1 MFNDFRWGGISVR
14 GFIRALLP
22 DVWMVIAI
30 MIITYLAI
38 GVLGSLTYSP
48 EYEASTIVAVYPDN
62 ILSPTDTSADRMD
75 TAAAVN
81 GVLSSKAFQSGL
93 ENLLDDSKKRT
104 ISSSY
109 LPNTNLLTIT
119 VRSPSAK
126 DAYDT
131 IGILI
136 NYYNSMAEY
145 LTGGGVLETVV
156 RPEIPL
162 KPANSSKLLDY
173 RLLLTLFMGFAMGAF
188 LSFLYLIRKTYKT
201 AGSVE
206 RAYKDVRFFRIPKAP
221 AGRIG
226 FAGRRK
232 KMTALRQ
239 SAVRKTAEELRQM
252 IWVLSGK
259 TILITSG
266 AKGERNSDFA
276 CELADAFESLGK
288 SVLLVEADFEDTGLT
303 KTIGKDGNLPD
314 NGILD
319 VLGEKC
325 SLKDV
330 SVRKNEKNILTAYS
344 GLRNEQEDSHYTYTP
359 EDVKRVMAEA
369 KNLADFV
376 LIDVGVW
383 GGAGDGRI
391 WNTESD
397 FSLAVC
403 APEKAEFKAEDRMIE
418 DLSNGQSDFAGI
430 VLNGF

>member
-1 MFNDFRWGGISVR
+1 MSAPTWQSVPVDPTLRLDSLDVVWQVFEGHLSWGVA
-14 GFIRALLP
+14 RARLAGHVVEPALVLDEVARELQLLELLVDGRP
-22 DVWMVIAI
+22 
-30 MIITYLAI
+30 
-38 GVLGSLTYSP
+38 SLIHD
-48 EYEASTIVAVYPDN
+48 A
-62 ILSPTDTSADRMD
+62 PT
-75 TAAAVN
+75 
-81 GVLSSKAFQSGL
+81 
-93 ENLLDDSKKRT
+93 LLDGRVA
-104 ISSSY
+104 
-109 LPNTNLLTIT
+109 LHVQLN
-119 VRSPSAK
+119 
-126 DAYDT
+126 
-131 IGILI
+131 
-136 NYYNSMAEY
+136 
-145 LTGGGVLETVV
+145 VL
-156 RPEIPL
+156 
-162 KPANSSKLLDY
+162 ADLLDGHS
-173 RLLLTLFMGFAMGAF
+173 RHLQPFHEAHPLQVVLVKQPPAVAGTLLVGD
-188 LSFLYLIRKTYKT
+188 
-201 AGSVE
+201 E
-206 RAYKDVRFFRIPKAP
+206 P
-221 AGRIG
+221 
-226 FAGRRK
+226 
-232 KMTALRQ
+232 
-239 SAVRKTAEELRQM
+239 
-252 IWVLSGK
+252 
-259 TILITSG
+259 
-266 AKGERNSDFA
+266 
-276 CELADAFESLGK
+276 
-288 SVLLVEADFEDTGLT
+288 VLLVEADFEDTGLT

>member
-1 MFNDFRWGGISVR
+1 
-14 GFIRALLP
+14 
-22 DVWMVIAI
+22 
-30 MIITYLAI
+30 MI
-38 GVLGSLTYSP
+38 
-48 EYEASTIVAVYPDN
+48 
-62 ILSPTDTSADRMD
+62 
-75 TAAAVN
+75 
-81 GVLSSKAFQSGL
+81 Q
-93 ENLLDDSKKRT
+93 
-104 ISSSY
+104 
-109 LPNTNLLTIT
+109 
-119 VRSPSAK
+119 
-126 DAYDT
+126 
-131 IGILI
+131 
-136 NYYNSMAEY
+136 
-145 LTGGGVLETVV
+145 
-156 RPEIPL
+156 
-162 KPANSSKLLDY
+162 
-173 RLLLTLFMGFAMGAF
+173 
-188 LSFLYLIRKTYKT
+188 
-201 AGSVE
+201 
-206 RAYKDVRFFRIPKAP
+206 
-221 AGRIG
+221 
-226 FAGRRK
+226 
-232 KMTALRQ
+232 
-239 SAVRKTAEELRQM
+239 
-252 IWVLSGK
+252 VLSGK

-266 AKGERNSDFA
+266 AKAERNSDFA

-319 VLGEKC
+319 VLGGKC

-403 APEKAEFKAEDRMIE
+403 APEKAEFKTEDRMIE